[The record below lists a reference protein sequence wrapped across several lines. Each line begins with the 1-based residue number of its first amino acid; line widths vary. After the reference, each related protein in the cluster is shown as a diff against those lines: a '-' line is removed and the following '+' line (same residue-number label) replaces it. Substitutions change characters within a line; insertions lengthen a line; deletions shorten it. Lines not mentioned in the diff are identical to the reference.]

1 MSVKLQ
7 RDQTESLGICFEHDI
22 AWNGHSFL
30 VIYGKHINGHYIAI
44 PNWGVCCE
52 AGYPRDSFYNTER
65 LSRLDL
71 PEGAA
76 GAIAS
81 YIEEAV
87 EVVDEVE
94 SEQHAVQSSAGQT
107 VFQTGSIS
115 TSEDFDDLIHTSVQL
130 ERFSMGIGEQ
140 FSDGDLTI
148 NEEKYPGIYGCHEIL
163 FRYAENRGIDG
174 YSVNKKLKETAQG
187 KLTEEEF
194 KHWIMTSNGADQH
207 QRKELEQ

>member
-1 MSVKLQ
+1 MGNYHPQVIVISHTYYQ
-7 RDQTESLGICFEHDI
+7 RDHTESLGICFEHDI

-52 AGYPRDSFYNTER
+52 AGYPQDSFYNTER

-87 EVVDEVE
+87 EVVDELVE
-94 SEQHAVQSSAGQT
+94 KLFEFV
-107 VFQTGSIS
+107 TG
-115 TSEDFDDLIHTSVQL
+115 
-130 ERFSMGIGEQ
+130 
-140 FSDGDLTI
+140 
-148 NEEKYPGIYGCHEIL
+148 
-163 FRYAENRGIDG
+163 
-174 YSVNKKLKETAQG
+174 
-187 KLTEEEF
+187 
-194 KHWIMTSNGADQH
+194 
-207 QRKELEQ
+207 

>member
-1 MSVKLQ
+1 M
-7 RDQTESLGICFEHDI
+7 
-22 AWNGHSFL
+22 
-30 VIYGKHINGHYIAI
+30 
-44 PNWGVCCE
+44 
-52 AGYPRDSFYNTER
+52 PRH
-65 LSRLDL
+65 L

-94 SEQHAVQSSAGQT
+94 SEQHAVQSGAGQT

-148 NEEKYPGIYGCHEIL
+148 NEEMYPGIYGCHEIL